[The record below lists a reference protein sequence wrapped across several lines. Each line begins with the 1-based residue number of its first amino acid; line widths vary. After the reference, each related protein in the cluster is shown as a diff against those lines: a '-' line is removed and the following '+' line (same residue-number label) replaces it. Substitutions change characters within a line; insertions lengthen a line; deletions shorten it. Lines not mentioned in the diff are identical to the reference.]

1 MASQAQKE
9 QTRDDVLKAACN
21 AAKKHGLYTMTRK
34 HVADEA
40 DVSPGTVSF
49 HYADMAG
56 VRRAVIQRAIKEE
69 IYLGVLAQALARR
82 DPDASKAPAAI
93 KRAAMNTLA

>member
-21 AAKKHGLYTMTRK
+21 AARKHGLYTMTRK

-40 DVSPGTVSF
+40 GVSPGTVSF
-49 HYADMAG
+49 HFADMAG
-56 VRRAVIQRAIKEE
+56 MRRAVIQRAIKKVKF
-69 IYLGVLAQALARR
+69 LGVLAQALARR
-82 DPDASKAPAAI
+82 DPDAVKAPAAV
-93 KRAAMNTLA
+93 KREAMNTLA